1 MDDINK
7 HKLTEQKN
15 KIEKEKNIKNQ
26 IKDIEKDVI
35 KSKKELDEINKNLN
49 LLIQYNKDKKQIKYK
64 SKENLL
70 DPNLFRNK
78 NISYL
83 NNIDNNINHNINHNN
98 NKYQL
103 NNANNLIPRQNKMR
117 KINNKIID
125 MNLNFNDF
133 TNNKPIYMNHKSS
146 RPNTGK
152 YLPTINGPRN
162 YKDQNDKQ
170 GLGNNNENIRYN
182 IFSNYNNN
190 DKLTANNNRNNYY
203 FNNCNFINN
212 NLNENE
218 FNYNNKYNNYIS
230 NPYNNNYLRNPYNNN
245 YNLYNNYNQ
254 IYKEYFNNFM
264 KYLSLRNEK
273 NDKENKNNITENKI
287 NDIEISNENKK
298 RKIIYEKINIQKDG
312 KEYKYQI
319 GPAKIQYVGG
329 GNYYNQCH
337 KAIIRNNLGNNN
349 KNYGIQNLFSNGTK
363 QKSGPR
369 IILPNKMFG

>member
-1 MDDINK
+1 MK
-7 HKLTEQKN
+7 
-15 KIEKEKNIKNQ
+15 
-26 IKDIEKDVI
+26 
-35 KSKKELDEINKNLN
+35 
-49 LLIQYNKDKKQIKYK
+49 
-64 SKENLL
+64 
-70 DPNLFRNK
+70 
-78 NISYL
+78 
-83 NNIDNNINHNINHNN
+83 
-98 NKYQL
+98 
-103 NNANNLIPRQNKMR
+103 
-117 KINNKIID
+117 
-125 MNLNFNDF
+125 
-133 TNNKPIYMNHKSS
+133 
-146 RPNTGK
+146 
-152 YLPTINGPRN
+152 RN

-170 GLGNNNENIRYN
+170 GLGNNNNENIGYN